1 MTTVGCIV
9 SPHPRLAFAHARQ
22 IALAMP
28 GRRPDTTAMTF
39 ATPLPIDDVLDE
51 LRAALAARA
60 SAVLVAP
67 PGAGKTTR
75 VPLALMEESWLEGR
89 KILVLEPRRIAARA
103 AAERMAHTLSEAV
116 GERIGLCARM
126 VSKSGPKTRVEV
138 VTEGVFTRMILDD
151 PELSG
156 IGAVLFDEFHER
168 SLDAD
173 LGLALA
179 LDCQGALRDD
189 LRILPMSATLDGG
202 RVAQLLGGAPV
213 IASEGRAF
221 PVETRYLGRNASGRM
236 EDQMTDAVMR
246 ALRAEPGSIL
256 AFLPGQAEIRRVA
269 ERLAERIAD
278 PAVVIAPLYGAM
290 DVKAQDLALQ
300 PAPPGQRKV
309 VLASAI
315 AETSITIEG
324 VRVVIDSG
332 LARVPRFEPDV
343 GVTRLETVRVS
354 RAAADQRRGRAGR
367 TAPGVCY
374 RLWDEPQTQSLPAYP
389 EPEIRSADLAPLL
402 LDCAEWGT
410 PDPRA
415 LSWIDP
421 PSAAAIDA
429 ARDELTELEALGAD
443 GRITAMGKRL
453 RSLPLP
459 PRLARMVIAAAEIGH
474 AEAAAEI
481 AAVMVERGLG
491 GNDADL
497 AHRLEAFRRDR
508 SRRAGDM
515 RRLASGW
522 ARMAGAW
529 RSSRGV
535 GDDVSLA
542 RLLALAFPERIGR
555 ARGAHGQFL
564 LANGRGA
571 SLDPTHPLA
580 RAPFLVAAE
589 LSGSAASTRIL
600 LAAAADEA
608 DVLAAASHR
617 IRASDEVEFDPAAGA
632 LRARHIRRLDA
643 IVLASEP
650 RTVTPSEDTARLL
663 AAGIARLGI
672 GRLPWS
678 KAQLQL
684 RERVGFLRAAGGGEW
699 PDLSDAALASAAGT
713 WLAPFL
719 AGKTRFSE
727 IGADDLG
734 AALDALVPWNLKRR
748 LEDEAPT
755 HFEAPTGNRHAIDYE
770 TAGAPALH
778 IRVQELFG
786 LTQHPT
792 IADGRLPLT
801 LHLLSPAHRPI
812 QITRDLPGFWKGSWA
827 AVKAEMKGRYP
838 RHPWPDDPAS
848 ALPTAR
854 AKPRGT

>member
-1 MTTVGCIV
+1 MK
-9 SPHPRLAFAHARQ
+9 
-22 IALAMP
+22 
-28 GRRPDTTAMTF
+28 F
-39 ATPLPIDDVLDE
+39 ATPLPIDAVLDD
-51 LRAALAARA
+51 LRTALAAHP

-75 VPLALMEESWLEGR
+75 VPLALMDEGWLGAR

-103 AAERMAHTLSEAV
+103 AAARMAHSLSEPV
-116 GERIGLCARM
+116 GERIGLRARM
-126 VSKSGPKTRVEV
+126 VSKAGPRTRIEV

-179 LDCQGALRDD
+179 LDCQGGLRDD
-189 LRILPMSATLDGG
+189 LRILPMSATLDGA

-221 PVETRYLGRNASGRM
+221 PVETRYLGRDANARI
-236 EDQMTDAVMR
+236 EDQMADAVMR

-256 AFLPGQAEIRRVA
+256 AFLPGQGEIRRVE
-269 ERLAERIAD
+269 ERLKERIGD
-278 PAVVIAPLYGAM
+278 PAIVLAPLYGAM
-290 DVKAQDLALQ
+290 DVKAQDLALA
-300 PAPPGQRKV
+300 PASNGLRKV
-309 VLASAI
+309 VLATAI
-315 AETSITIEG
+315 AETSVTIEG

-354 RAAADQRRGRAGR
+354 RAGADQRRGRAGR
-367 TAPGVCY
+367 TEPGVCY
-374 RLWDEPQTQSLPAYP
+374 RLWDEPQTQSLPAFA
-389 EPEIRSADLAPLL
+389 EPEIRSADLASLL

-410 PDPRA
+410 ADPRS

-421 PSAAAIDA
+421 PSAAAVEA
-429 ARDELTELEALGAD
+429 AREELTELDALDAE
-443 GRITAMGKRL
+443 GRITATGKRL

-459 PRLARMVIAAAEIGH
+459 PRLARMVIAAAELGP
-474 AEAAAEI
+474 AEEAAEI
-481 AAVMVERGLG
+481 AAVIVERGLG
-491 GNDADL
+491 GSDPDL
-497 AHRLEAFRRDR
+497 AHRLEGFRRDR

-515 RRLASGW
+515 RRLAANW
-522 ARMAGAW
+522 ARMASAG
-529 RSSRGV
+529 RSGQAPREEMSV
-535 GDDVSLA
+535 A
-542 RLLALAFPERIGR
+542 RLLALAFPERIGK
-555 ARGAHGQFL
+555 ARGAPGQFL

-571 SLDPTHPLA
+571 NVDATHPLA
-580 RAPFLVAAE
+580 RSAFLVAAE
-589 LSGSAASTRIL
+589 LSGTAASTRIL

-608 DVLAAASHR
+608 DIVAAAGKR
-617 IRASDEVEFDPAAGA
+617 IREREEIEFDQDAAA
-632 LRARHIRRLDA
+632 LRSRRVRRLDA
-643 IVLASEP
+643 IPLTNEPRPVMASE
-650 RTVTPSEDTARLL
+650 ETARLL
-663 AAGIARLGI
+663 ADGIAKLGLR
-672 GRLPWS
+672 RLPWS
-678 KAQLQL
+678 KAQSQL
-684 RERVGFLRAAGGGEW
+684 RARVGFLRAAGEDEW
-699 PDLSDAALASAAGT
+699 PDLTDAALAETVAD

-719 AGKTRFSE
+719 AGKTKLSE

-734 AALDALVPWNLKRR
+734 LALDALLPWNLKRR
-748 LEDEAPT
+748 LEEEAPT
-755 HFEAPTGNRHAIDYE
+755 HFQAPTGNRHAIDYE

-786 LTQHPT
+786 VTQHPA
-792 IADGRLPLT
+792 IANGKLPLT

-812 QITRDLPGFWKGSWA
+812 QITRDLPGFWRGSWA

-838 RHPWPDDPAS
+838 RHPWPEDPAS
-848 ALPTAR
+848 AAPTAR